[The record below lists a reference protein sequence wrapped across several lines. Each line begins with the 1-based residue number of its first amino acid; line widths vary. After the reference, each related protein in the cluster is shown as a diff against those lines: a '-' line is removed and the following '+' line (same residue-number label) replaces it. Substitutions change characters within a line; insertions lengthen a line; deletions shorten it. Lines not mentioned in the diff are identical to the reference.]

1 MIKWWDCV
9 PQELVPWIKKQEM
22 FFVATAPLS
31 GSGHVNLSPKGLRGT
46 LHVVD
51 KTRVWYEDLSGS
63 GMSRLGLVHGVSECS
78 SRQAQGRRQSL
89 T

>member
-1 MIKWWDCV
+1 MVKWWDCV

-63 GMSRLGLVHGVSECS
+63 GMSRPVPTVLDCNSP
-78 SRQAQGRRQSL
+78 QAQGRRRSL